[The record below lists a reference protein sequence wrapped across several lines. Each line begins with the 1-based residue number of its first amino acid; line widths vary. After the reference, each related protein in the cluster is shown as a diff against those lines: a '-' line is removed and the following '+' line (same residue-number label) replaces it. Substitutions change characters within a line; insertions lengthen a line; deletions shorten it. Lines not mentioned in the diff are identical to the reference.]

1 MQGSRTTAR
10 LSDVAQLAGVSPAL
24 VSRLVNEDPT
34 HKIRPATRE
43 RVMDAIDMLQYTPH
57 ASARALR
64 SARTGPL
71 GFALHHVHDSIIAQL
86 VESARTPAAERNYCV
101 ALL

>member
-10 LSDVAQLAGVSPAL
+10 LSDAAQLAGVSPGL
-24 VSRLVNEDPT
+24 VSRLVNEDPSL
-34 HKIRPATRE
+34 KIRPETRE

-64 SARTGPL
+64 SARTGLL
-71 GFALHHVHDSIIAQL
+71 GFALQHVHDPICAQHAA
-86 VESARTPAAERNYCV
+86 SAQTAAAEQT
-101 ALL
+101 